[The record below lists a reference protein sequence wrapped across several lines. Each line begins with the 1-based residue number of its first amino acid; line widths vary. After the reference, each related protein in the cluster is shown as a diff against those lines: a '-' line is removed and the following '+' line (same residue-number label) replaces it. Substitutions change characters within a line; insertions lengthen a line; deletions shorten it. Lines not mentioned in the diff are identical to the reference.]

1 MLDERFDSYGFNEP
15 EQFTSLQIQKKLE
28 YLEPTDIAEKLTE
41 VESFISE
48 AGQPLNDLKVP
59 VVTVF

>member
-1 MLDERFDSYGFNEP
+1 MLDERFDSYGFKEP

>member
-1 MLDERFDSYGFNEP
+1 MLDERFDSYGFKEP
-15 EQFTSLQIQKKLE
+15 EQFTSLQMQKKLE
-28 YLEPTDIAEKLTE
+28 YPVPTDIAENLTE

>member
-1 MLDERFDSYGFNEP
+1 MLDERFDSYGFKEP
-15 EQFTSLQIQKKLE
+15 EQFTSLQMQKKLE
-28 YLEPTDIAEKLTE
+28 YPVPTDIAEKLTE